1 MRAVRV
7 VGARSFRAGVV
18 ACSRARNPWRNG
30 LARHDCPP
38 SWRALSS
45 GSGAQSDDNDAK
57 AKTAAPP
64 DAGAAAAGGGGGVA
78 ATAASFGDASLRGVG
93 QVVFCNSTLS
103 GGYILGALA
112 WGDVRMT
119 VCSVFDRSP
128 AVPSSSYR
136 ARSRGT
142 TRLRTFAGVSIVLLP
157 SIVYHTV
164 TLEARGSARKE
175 KRRSRVRRSRAGVS
189 IVLLL
194 SLLKR
199 ERKEKR
205 RSRVRRSRARPPT
218 AGQSH
223 PNQVAGPREEPTPST
238 NEAPTT
244 ARAVSRRSFIPAVSP
259 PCSCCA
265 SHSRG
270 SRRLP
275 CSARRPRRRPPRR
288 WRSRTASSAAG

>member
-1 MRAVRV
+1 M

-64 DAGAAAAGGGGGVA
+64 DAGAAAAGGGGGMA

-112 WGDVRMT
+112 WGDVRTT

-164 TLEARGSARKE
+164 TLEARGRRGAVRASADLAQGF
-175 KRRSRVRRSRAGVS
+175 RS
-189 IVLLL
+189 
-194 SLLKR
+194 
-199 ERKEKR
+199 
-205 RSRVRRSRARPPT
+205 
-218 AGQSH
+218 
-223 PNQVAGPREEPTPST
+223 
-238 NEAPTT
+238 
-244 ARAVSRRSFIPAVSP
+244 SFY
-259 PCSCCA
+259 C
-265 SHSRG
+265 RF
-270 SRRLP
+270 
-275 CSARRPRRRPPRR
+275 
-288 WRSRTASSAAG
+288 